1 MPTRTAAR
9 RGRPQK
15 YGEPASVVAMTLPDA
30 VIAAL
35 RTIDADLGHAVVRL
49 ARAATAAAP
58 LPAELSA
65 FGDRAVIL
73 VPPSPALRDRTGVE
87 LVPLGDGRALISF
100 DPQLTIHEIELR
112 VNDALDD
119 PDLPAGE
126 RTMFAELARILR
138 EARRSGR
145 VALRERSIIV
155 LQRLRGTARTG
166 GPAREGGAR
175 RT

>member
-49 ARAATAAAP
+49 ARAATDGVP
-58 LPAELSA
+58 PPAELSA

-73 VPPSPALRDRTGVE
+73 VPPSPALRQRTGVE
-87 LVPLGDGRALISF
+87 LVPLADGRALISF
-100 DPQLTIHEIELR
+100 DPQLTIQEIELR

-119 PDLPAGE
+119 PGLPAGD
-126 RTMFAELARILR
+126 RAMFAELARILR

-145 VALRERSIIV
+145 FAVRERSIIV
-155 LQRLRGTARTG
+155 LQRVRAPARAG
-166 GPAREGGAR
+166 GPARATRGR
-175 RT
+175 RS